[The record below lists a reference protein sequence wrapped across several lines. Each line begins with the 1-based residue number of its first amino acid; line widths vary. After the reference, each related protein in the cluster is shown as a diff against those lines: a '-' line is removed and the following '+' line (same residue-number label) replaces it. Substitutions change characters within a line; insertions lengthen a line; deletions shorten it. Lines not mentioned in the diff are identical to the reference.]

1 MKQHR
6 VLFLSGDGALLFLH
20 GLCRKGDDKMLLTL
34 LLAFILIY
42 VNCWKKEIKEFKV
55 EKEEKEIKKIRKSI
69 NIDIQ

>member
-1 MKQHR
+1 
-6 VLFLSGDGALLFLH
+6 
-20 GLCRKGDDKMLLTL
+20 MLLTL

-69 NIDIQ
+69 NIDVQ